1 MEESKAI
8 SPEVKGLFST
18 VRAQAK
24 EYTKAFERLE
34 IEISRFEALKTELSK
49 VPDQIRYEVNNTIQE
64 LRKNVDDSIELL
76 EVKFDTISN
85 IYNDI
90 ESIRSLR
97 DELSDMSK
105 KLNNQT
111 VEINNIINNFRA
123 RSEAELKSFIA
134 EIRQKID
141 DEMAQHS
148 AKTEN
153 KMNIKIR
160 KLEGKLLTFDQ
171 KLWSVSN
178 TQNYEFKNLLSDFN
192 ALKAD
197 VVDPQDV
204 LETFDKVIKRSA
216 SNFIKEHAKDLIGDL
231 LAMEKK
237 EINDNISK
245 IKQFFNQKN
254 INMPG
259 KEKDKE
265 ATYFDDFS
273 FDLNTIINKN
283 NANERMIN
291 SLKKEINTLNH
302 DMNDIYKS
310 KNIALIIAGL
320 SLSGM
325 LIMAI
330 ILAM

>member
-8 SPEVKGLFST
+8 SPEVKGLFAT
-18 VRAQAK
+18 VRSQAK

-34 IEISRFEALKTELSK
+34 IEISKFETLKTELSK

-64 LRKNVDDSIELL
+64 LKKNVEDSIELL

-105 KLNNQT
+105 KLNKQT
-111 VEINNIINNFRA
+111 VDINNFINNFKA

-141 DEMAQHS
+141 DEMSQHS

-153 KMNIKIR
+153 KLNIKIR

-197 VVDPQDV
+197 VVDLQDV
-204 LETFDKVIKRSA
+204 LETLDNVIKRSA

-231 LAMEKK
+231 LAIEKK

-259 KEKDKE
+259 KEKDEE

-283 NANERMIN
+283 NANERKIN

-302 DMNDIYKS
+302 DMNDLYKG